1 MRIIA
6 SDYDGT
12 LNYGGVDDA
21 KRNAVERWQK
31 QGNLFVVVTGRDKQF
46 CPEMQEK
53 SGIMFDYYLACNGAL
68 ILNSRFEVL
77 AQKRCEGDVLQK
89 LIAELFSLGCEWA
102 TVCADET
109 VRIWSD
115 TAVAKPRDGKTVAD
129 IGRFSYFNQV
139 STALPTFE
147 ESARVAAVI
156 ASRFS
161 GIVNPLQNGTCLD
174 IVPAG
179 MDKAK
184 GIEDLLTLCGA
195 MHEDVVTVGDNV
207 NDLAMLKAYRSYA
220 MANGVSEV
228 IQIADATVESVTE
241 LIELEMAATGA
252 F

>member
-1 MRIIA
+1 M
-6 SDYDGT
+6 
-12 LNYGGVDDA
+12 
-21 KRNAVERWQK
+21 
-31 QGNLFVVVTGRDKQF
+31 
-46 CPEMQEK
+46 
-53 SGIMFDYYLACNGAL
+53 
-68 ILNSRFEVL
+68 
-77 AQKRCEGDVLQK
+77 
-89 LIAELFSLGCEWA
+89 
-102 TVCADET
+102 
-109 VRIWSD
+109 
-115 TAVAKPRDGKTVAD
+115 
-129 IGRFSYFNQV
+129 
-139 STALPTFE
+139 
-147 ESARVAAVI
+147 I

-241 LIELEMAATGA
+241 LIELEMADLQ
-252 F
+252 